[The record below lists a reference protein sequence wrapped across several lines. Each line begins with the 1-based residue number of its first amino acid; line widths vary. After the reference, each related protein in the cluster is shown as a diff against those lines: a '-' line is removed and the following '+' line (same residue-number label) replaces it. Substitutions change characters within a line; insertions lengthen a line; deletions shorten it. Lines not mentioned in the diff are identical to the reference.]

1 MLLQAALKFLK
12 PGLLDCGQGW
22 PVFDRFSSLLEFT
35 VQGTNRL
42 IANAARHNMAEI
54 IQMRAHVKGQAVHG
68 DPTTCFDPHGT
79 YFAG

>member
-1 MLLQAALKFLK
+1 MEFLQ
-12 PGLLDCGQGW
+12 PSVLDCDQGG
-22 PVFDRFSSLLEFT
+22 PIFDRLSTLLEFT
-35 VQGTNRL
+35 VQGTNRF

-79 YFAG
+79 NFAG